1 MALRLPEDFSEFLR
15 LLDAKGVEY
24 LLIGGYAVGYHGY
37 PRATK
42 DLDLWV
48 ARTPE
53 NAARLVTA
61 LREFGFNAPD
71 LAPDLFLAEG
81 RIVRMGMPPLRIEIA
96 TTISG
101 VEFADCWAARV
112 EAEFDGVPV
121 KIIGR
126 EHLKRNKRASGRHQD
141 LADLEHLE

>member
-81 RIVRMGMPPLRIEIA
+81 RIVRMGMPPLRIEVA